1 MKIARILIV
10 DDAKFTRDLMV
21 KAVKAEY
28 PKFEVEVAQDGRK
41 AQGMLGR
48 ARYDLVLCDWEMPE
62 MSGIE
67 LLTWLREEEDNR
79 NRDVPFVM
87 VTSLGD
93 KEYVLE
99 AAEHGVTDY
108 VTKPFNNEQLSSK
121 VTKYLVKQ
129 GIISKTELAEQLKKR
144 DRMLGGGG
152 TANVLTQKQ
161 GMPSGSGVH
170 SSVSHGIHPAK
181 RVRGKAMLLFGTEK
195 LPVMIRELSTQEV
208 VLMLRTDMSLPA
220 MFQKVTVGFLAGQGD
235 NQQRLSTKGS
245 VIMLQALEKRLDAEV
260 VYAGIRFTDLDDKS
274 QKTLS
279 RIIGLMSH

>member
-1 MKIARILIV
+1 MKTARILVV

-21 KAVKAEY
+21 KAVKLEY

-41 AQGMLGR
+41 AQGILNR
-48 ARYDLVLCDWEMPE
+48 SRFDLVLCDWEMPE

-67 LLTWLREEEDNR
+67 LLTWLRDDEHNR
-79 NRDVPFVM
+79 NREVPFIM

-93 KEYVLE
+93 KEYILE

-121 VTKYLVKQ
+121 ITRQLVKQ
-129 GIISKTELAEQLKKR
+129 GIISKGELAELMKKR

-161 GMPSGSGVH
+161 GMPGATSPNSNSQPVSG
-170 SSVSHGIHPAK
+170 PK
-181 RVRGKAMLLFGTEK
+181 RVRGKAMLLFGEEK
-195 LPVMIRELSTQEV
+195 LPVMIRELNSQEV
-208 VLMLRTDMSLPA
+208 VLTLRTDMVIPT
-220 MFQKVTVGFLAGQGD
+220 MFQKVSVGFLAGQGE
-235 NQQRLSTKGS
+235 QQVRLSMKGS
-245 VIMLQALEKRLDAEV
+245 VIMLQAIEKRVDAEV

-274 QKTLS
+274 QKGLAKVISLLS
-279 RIIGLMSH
+279 A